1 MAESL
6 VVTEPIQI
14 NDESSI
20 AKEPIQVNDESATT
34 KEDIKINVEFR
45 YESFLRL
52 TNAC

>member
-1 MAESL
+1 MAESS
-6 VVTEPIQI
+6 VVTELVQI

-52 TNAC
+52 NNVC